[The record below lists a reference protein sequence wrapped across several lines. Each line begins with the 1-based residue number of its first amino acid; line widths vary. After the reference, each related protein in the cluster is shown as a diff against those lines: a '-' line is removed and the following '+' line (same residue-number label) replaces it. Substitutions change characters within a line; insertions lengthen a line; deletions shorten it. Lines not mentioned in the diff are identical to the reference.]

1 MQSGEDVVQQFDRAL
16 SGGGVIAPSDLKWP
30 ATTPSSVP
38 ELFDFQRRYF
48 KQSWWPDWD
57 RWLKERSTGTKPA
70 PATLGNTTYQ
80 PVEPAPGRYV
90 KTRAA

>member
-1 MQSGEDVVQQFDRAL
+1 M
-16 SGGGVIAPSDLKWP
+16 
-30 ATTPSSVP
+30 
-38 ELFDFQRRYF
+38 RRR
-48 KQSWWPDWD
+48 QD